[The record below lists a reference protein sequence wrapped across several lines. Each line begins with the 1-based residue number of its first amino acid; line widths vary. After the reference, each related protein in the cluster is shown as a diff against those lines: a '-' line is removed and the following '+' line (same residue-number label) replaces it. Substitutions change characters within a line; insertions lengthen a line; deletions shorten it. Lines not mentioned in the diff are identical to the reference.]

1 MQVIETQDGNHHLEK
16 QKKLDNRTKR
26 VNKAG
31 QLKKTLEK
39 NKLQVEGTSRQAGV
53 LLHICC
59 RLCGSPAV
67 NCSCLFI
74 CICICIWTYLKF
86 LFVSRLGRWQDATPP
101 GGRCRHFSQTGSEL
115 LRDSLISSDF
125 RVSSGNYRSYS
136 VGSKYTHTQIRTHRY
151 KQEWATHLHNVSCHL
166 EPLCRW

>member
-1 MQVIETQDGNHHLEK
+1 METQDGNHHLEK
-16 QKKLDNRTKR
+16 QKKLDNRARR

-31 QLKKTLEK
+31 QLKKTLESTSCRQRGHK
-39 NKLQVEGTSRQAGV
+39 DKQSRCFVIYLQQVTWLSSSELLLLQYLYLYLHLDVFEVVYLSAG
-53 LLHICC
+53 
-59 RLCGSPAV
+59 RA
-67 NCSCLFI
+67 
-74 CICICIWTYLKF
+74 
-86 LFVSRLGRWQDATPP
+86 
-101 GGRCRHFSQTGSEL
+101 GGRMPLLLEEDARHFSQTGSEL

-136 VGSKYTHTQIRTHRY
+136 VGSKYTHTQIRTHRL